1 MNETSPKVPADSG
14 RPPFEDAAEGRA
26 TTHAPADESA
36 EPQLPRGGPEARPPG
51 RGTGEGG
58 GGGKTPRRRGRI
70 AALATCALLLATTIG
85 AVGYTVRTVDAA
97 DRDPGAPLWKF
108 PKATAEQKKAP
119 ARTGL
124 AAMLVPYDDAWT
136 RGPDIGE
143 FGSDAALSGAQA
155 TDLRKESLRDLPRS
169 QRRQLERQIDR
180 QDIQGMAMRSY
191 LGQAESLS
199 SEDTFTA
206 SVELVQMDKGTV
218 NDVATFQKDFLE
230 IFDVFR
236 KGPKIEGR
244 KNASC
249 FLPPKDA
256 DVKLDAVFCI
266 AAQGD
271 VLVTVDA
278 YGVKPMDTKAVARL
292 VREQLDRIDEPG
304 EAV

>member
-1 MNETSPKVPADSG
+1 MS
-14 RPPFEDAAEGRA
+14 
-26 TTHAPADESA
+26 ESA
-36 EPQLPRGGPEARPPG
+36 GITGSTEPQPSGATPAPE
-51 RGTGEGG
+51 
-58 GGGKTPRRRGRI
+58 KKKPRRRGRI
-70 AALATCALLLATTIG
+70 AAVAACVLLLAATLGT
-85 AVGYTVRTVDAA
+85 VGYTVRTVDAA
-97 DRDPGAPLWKF
+97 DRDPGAPGWKF
-108 PKATAEQKKAP
+108 PKTTAENKKAP
-119 ARTGL
+119 ELTGL
-124 AAMLVPYDDAWT
+124 AATLVPYDDTWT

-169 QRRQLERQIDR
+169 QRRQLERQLER
-180 QDIQGMAMRSY
+180 QDIQGLAMRSY

-206 SVELVQMDKGTV
+206 SVELVRMDKGAV
-218 NDVATFQKDFLE
+218 KDVATFQKDFLE
-230 IFDVFR
+230 ILDVFR
-236 KGPKIEGR
+236 KGPKVEGH

-256 DVKLDAVFCI
+256 DVKLDAVFCF

-292 VREQLDRIDEPG
+292 VREQLDRIAEPG

>member
-1 MNETSPKVPADSG
+1 MNETSPELPELPADTAGEHEPTDSA
-14 RPPFEDAAEGRA
+14 RPAFEAEAEGRS
-26 TTHAPADESA
+26 TTHAPADQSA
-36 EPQLPRGGPEARPPG
+36 QPQLPGVSE
-51 RGTGEGG
+51 
-58 GGGKTPRRRGRI
+58 KKPRRRGRI
-70 AALATCALLLATTIG
+70 AAVAACVLLLATTIG
-85 AVGYTVRTVDAA
+85 AVGYTARTVDAA

-108 PKATAEQKKAP
+108 PKVTAEQKKAP
-119 ARTGL
+119 ERTGL
-124 AAMLVPYDDAWT
+124 AAMLVPYDDDAWT

-143 FGSDAALSGAQA
+143 FGSDAVLSGAQA

-191 LGQAESLS
+191 LGQAESQS
-199 SEDTFTA
+199 SEDQFTA
-206 SVELVQMDKGTV
+206 GVELVQMNKGAV
-218 NDVATFQKDFLE
+218 KDIATFQKDFLE
-230 IFDVFR
+230 ILDVFR
-236 KGPKIEGR
+236 KGPKIEGH
-244 KNASC
+244 KNANC
-249 FLPPKDA
+249 FLPPKDS

-292 VREQLDRIDEPG
+292 VREQLDRISEPG